1 MRLASAL
8 SMDLM
13 ASVLISALSL
23 AMVHLL
29 PSSGQAVGLILAA
42 LVPGYLL
49 TLVLYPSSRDLG
61 SPGRVLA
68 GLGLSALLALTIGL
82 ALSLTPRGLRA
93 EPLATLLFLL
103 SLFLASAALLRQ
115 SSYPRRRRTR
125 RTLARSGSL
134 SRYAAALLALLSI
147 GALAITMGPDQGGAE
162 LRVLWPEGK
171 AGYMEAGSTITATAE
186 VTGHGK
192 GTTGYILRL
201 ILDNSTLMSREIG
214 LGPGDIW
221 KGQLSG
227 ALECPPGERDL
238 SILLFEQGAEEPI
251 QGERIRINVSASR
264 SSLQDLPVVDINSTP
279 PVQEERRIVVLGAGD
294 DSDGGGSR
302 RSSLDHN
309 SRRETQAAGQGVAEE
324 VRMSGPAEP
333 SSVDAGQ
340 GSGGKVLGQEDGVEA
355 EEGEGPADA
364 VDEVSPEVDAEVD
377 SGAVSAS
384 EPSGPGLGP
393 AQSTEGSGAV
403 SPSDDGATEDDASGP
418 QDTSGSP
425 KVGSETS
432 EIGREI
438 DSWVST
444 RGIGASMR
452 QEGYQSRNIRYV
464 RGSSGEMAVLG
475 RSSASPAP
483 VSKEPVRLG

>member
-1 MRLASAL
+1 
-8 SMDLM
+8 
-13 ASVLISALSL
+13 VLISALSL

-61 SPGRVLA
+61 SPGRALA
-68 GLGLSALLALTIGL
+68 GIGLSALLALTIGL

-147 GALAITMGPDQGGAE
+147 GALAITMGPDRGGAE
-162 LRVLWPEGK
+162 LQVLWPEGK

-192 GTTGYILRL
+192 GTTGYTLRL

-238 SILLFEQGAEEPI
+238 SILLFEKGAEEPI
-251 QGERIRINVSASR
+251 QVERIRINVSASR
-264 SSLQDLPVVDINSTP
+264 SSIQDLPVVNSTP
-279 PVQEERRIVVLGAGD
+279 PVPEERRIVVLGAGD

-302 RSSLDHN
+302 RSALDHN
-309 SRRETQAAGQGVAEE
+309 SRRETQAAEQGVAEE
-324 VRMSGPAEP
+324 VRVSGSAEP
-333 SSVDAGQ
+333 SYGDAGQ
-340 GSGGKVLGQEDGVEA
+340 GSGSEVLGQEDGGGA

-364 VDEVSPEVDAEVD
+364 VDEVSPEVDAEGD

-393 AQSTEGSGAV
+393 AQSTEGSGAL
-403 SPSDDGATEDDASGP
+403 SPSDDGAREDDASGS

-444 RGIGASMR
+444 RGIGASRR

-475 RSSASPAP
+475 RSSAAPAP